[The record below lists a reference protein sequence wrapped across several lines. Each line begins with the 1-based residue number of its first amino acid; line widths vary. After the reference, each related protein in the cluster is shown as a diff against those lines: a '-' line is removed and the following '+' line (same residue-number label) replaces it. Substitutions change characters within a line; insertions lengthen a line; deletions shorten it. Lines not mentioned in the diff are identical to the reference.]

1 MIVLAGKGT
10 SPAQIQKGIEIVGTL
25 QIRQIEEYFQRLR
38 RAGFEDRIE
47 RSKFRELL
55 AAASLAGKDPQ
66 LPS

>member
-10 SPAQIQKGIEIVGTL
+10 SPEQIKKGIEIVGTL
-25 QIRQIEEYFQRLR
+25 QVKQIEEYFQRLR

-47 RSKFRELL
+47 RSKFRDLL
-55 AAASLAGKDPQ
+55 AMISLSNQEPT